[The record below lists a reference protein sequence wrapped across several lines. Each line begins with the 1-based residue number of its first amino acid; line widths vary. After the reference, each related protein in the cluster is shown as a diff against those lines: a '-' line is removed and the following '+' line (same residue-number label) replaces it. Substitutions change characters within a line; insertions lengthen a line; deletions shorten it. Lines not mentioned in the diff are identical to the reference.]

1 MVQKDTEIIYP
12 SHTIADNNLPKCYLQ
27 EIIVHEVWGQTRELL
42 RYYQYNERTGTYSHR
57 CFFEY
62 EELLVKYL
70 INSNP
75 EKMQYLLDN
84 GKFYVYVVRTV
95 RKFVN
100 AVDEQTAVINAR
112 DKELQQAKTDGN
124 EEKYWRIFHNNKL
137 CAEEMCRDI
146 MYGN

>member
-1 MVQKDTEIIYP
+1 
-12 SHTIADNNLPKCYLQ
+12 
-27 EIIVHEVWGQTRELL
+27 
-42 RYYQYNERTGTYSHR
+42 
-57 CFFEY
+57 
-62 EELLVKYL
+62 
-70 INSNP
+70 
-75 EKMQYLLDN
+75 MQYLLDN

-112 DKELQQAKTDGN
+112 DKELQQAKADGN
-124 EEKYWRIFHNNKL
+124 EEKYWKIFHNNKL

>member
-12 SHTIADNNLPKCYLQ
+12 SNTIADNNLPKCYLQ
-27 EIIVHEVWGQTRELL
+27 EITVHEVWGQTRELL
-42 RYYQYNERTGTYSHR
+42 RYYQYNEKTGTYSHR

-112 DKELQQAKTDGN
+112 DKELQQAKADGN

-146 MYGN
+146 MYGK